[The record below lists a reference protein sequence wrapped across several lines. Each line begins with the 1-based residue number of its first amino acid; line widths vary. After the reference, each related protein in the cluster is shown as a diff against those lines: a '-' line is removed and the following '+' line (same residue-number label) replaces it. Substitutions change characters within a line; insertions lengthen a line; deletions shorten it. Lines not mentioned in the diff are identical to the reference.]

1 MRHNPFTDNIDGLLP
16 NTMYHYRVKGRQYT
30 SSAYPYQY
38 SEDLTFSTL
47 ADSIPPIISVISISK
62 IRISNK
68 VGYTRCTVTF
78 KANEDILEWELR
90 AGGEGPGQGTLVES
104 GGSLSA
110 GTTVDAYIDYNELPY
125 EAEWRINIYA
135 KDKAGN
141 WTPYDDSR

>member
-1 MRHNPFTDNIDGLLP
+1 M
-16 NTMYHYRVKGRQYT
+16 
-30 SSAYPYQY
+30 
-38 SEDLTFSTL
+38 

-68 VGYTRCTVTF
+68 VGYTRCIVTF
-78 KANEDILEWELR
+78 KANEDLAAWELR
-90 AGGEGPGQGTLVES
+90 AGGEGAGQGTLVES

-110 GTTVDAYIDYNELPY
+110 GTTVEAYIDYNELPY

-135 KDKAGN
+135 KDLAGN